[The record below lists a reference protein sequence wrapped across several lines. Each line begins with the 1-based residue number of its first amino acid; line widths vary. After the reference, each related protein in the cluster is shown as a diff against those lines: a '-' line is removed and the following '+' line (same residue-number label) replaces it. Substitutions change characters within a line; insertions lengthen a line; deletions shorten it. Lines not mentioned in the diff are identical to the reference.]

1 MMAMSRLRIGL
12 ALLAALALQPI
23 EGVGAQAASPYLL
36 PVPAGTTVLV
46 FQGNNSAYDHV
57 AANGS
62 AYSWDFTVG
71 ATEFPV
77 VAARGGTV
85 IGARSDSTNTKC
97 RDMSCWKDA
106 NYVVIDHGDG
116 TSALYLH
123 LATGSVAVTV
133 GQVVAQGTVLGR
145 ADCTGYSF
153 GTHLHFM
160 VETTPVGRSSASWWW
175 TQSISIAFADAG
187 PALEDHSYLSQ
198 NRGGGGPGV
207 TPTPTASPTP
217 TLSPSPTP
225 APAPTKPKA
234 PTSVRWS
241 SSDEAKDVRVTCKG
255 TDSQFGCFRV
265 TVTWKWTGSP
275 GTSMLVYFAPSNQYE
290 CFQGPCPPQV
300 PHGECVTQAEW
311 KVGSVAASKAKLVVM
326 VPAVDVWDMCI
337 RIRATNAAGK
347 SALVWATGS

>member
-1 MMAMSRLRIGL
+1 MAMSRLRIGL

-23 EGVGAQAASPYLL
+23 AGAGAQAASPYLL

-123 LATGSVAVTV
+123 LATGSVVVKV
-133 GQVVAQGTVLGR
+133 GQAVAQGAPLGR
-145 ADCTGYSF
+145 ADCTGFSF

-160 VETTPVGRSSASWWW
+160 VETTPSGRTGAWWW
-175 TQSISIAFADAG
+175 THSVPITFADAG
-187 PALEDHSYLSQ
+187 PALEDHSYVSQ
-198 NRGGGGPGV
+198 NRGGGGAGV
-207 TPTPTASPTP
+207 TPPPSVTPPATA
-217 TLSPSPTP
+217 
-225 APAPTKPKA
+225 
-234 PTSVRWS
+234 R
-241 SSDEAKDVRVTCKG
+241 
-255 TDSQFGCFRV
+255 
-265 TVTWKWTGSP
+265 
-275 GTSMLVYFAPSNQYE
+275 
-290 CFQGPCPPQV
+290 
-300 PHGECVTQAEW
+300 
-311 KVGSVAASKAKLVVM
+311 
-326 VPAVDVWDMCI
+326 
-337 RIRATNAAGK
+337 RIRK
-347 SALVWATGS
+347 SEASRSE